1 MTPSTKANSA
11 VLAQTAD
18 GADTPDMQMGYSQMG
33 IDEREMMQE
42 RSHDD
47 I

>member
-18 GADTPDMQMGYSQMG
+18 GADTPDMQMGYSQMDV
-33 IDEREMMQE
+33 DEREMMQE